1 MKYCAVIC
9 ELNPFHNGHEYIFRR
24 AREVSG
30 CDGLI
35 ALMSGSF
42 VQRAVPASIDEYSRA
57 ECALR
62 LGADIVIE
70 LPAVYAVA
78 SGEIFARGAVDILNT
93 IPGMSHLVMGAENA
107 DKPLME
113 RIAHIRAS
121 NDAAFSAA
129 LSSALGDGLTY
140 ARALTR
146 ALSEALHDVPSD
158 RTEALLTCP
167 NNILAISYAQA
178 LAATDSRIAFVP
190 VQRAKDETRYSSA
203 TALRSDITERD
214 EEAYMPPEAR
224 GIWRKEKTGD
234 LSYGFGLLVMAALR
248 ERPLSEI
255 AAVPDC
261 AEGFEYKLKALA
273 RSCSGFGELMSVVPT
288 SRFTRSRIMRICLQT
303 LLGMTRDMQ
312 HCGYVNARLLGV
324 REDAKDML
332 RDLPVNIVIGKR
344 GEATVPSEH
353 MRCFATERRASDIW
367 SLIARRPCD
376 FYRRLLVV
384 R

>member
-121 NDAAFSAA
+121 NDAAFEQ
-129 LSSALGDGLTY
+129 Y
-140 ARALTR
+140 
-146 ALSEALHDVPSD
+146 PF
-158 RTEALLTCP
+158 RT
-167 NNILAISYAQA
+167 
-178 LAATDSRIAFVP
+178 V
-190 VQRAKDETRYSSA
+190 YS
-203 TALRSDITERD
+203 
-214 EEAYMPPEAR
+214 
-224 GIWRKEKTGD
+224 
-234 LSYGFGLLVMAALR
+234 
-248 ERPLSEI
+248 
-255 AAVPDC
+255 
-261 AEGFEYKLKALA
+261 
-273 RSCSGFGELMSVVPT
+273 
-288 SRFTRSRIMRICLQT
+288 
-303 LLGMTRDMQ
+303 
-312 HCGYVNARLLGV
+312 
-324 REDAKDML
+324 
-332 RDLPVNIVIGKR
+332 
-344 GEATVPSEH
+344 
-353 MRCFATERRASDIW
+353 
-367 SLIARRPCD
+367 
-376 FYRRLLVV
+376 
-384 R
+384 